1 MTSDNTI
8 TTAEEFNA
16 ALIELVHRAHTQGI
30 NIEGGWECQTPIE
43 SPNWDIVILEL
54 AQRPPPEGD

>member
-16 ALIELVHRAHTQGI
+16 ALIELVHRAHRQGI
-30 NIEGGWECQTPIE
+30 NIEGGWERQTPVE
-43 SPNWDIVILEL
+43 SPNWDIAILEL
-54 AQRPPPEGD
+54 AKRPPPEGD